1 MERVEDD
8 GYIEMLD
15 ASKSVQNLASLEK
28 YRKLTFDARVCHDR
42 ILDENKSWGKVWN
55 KVLNIHSTTPANTEL
70 KLNKMSQPKK
80 PFPKS
85 LTDNAWHK
93 RQ

>member
-28 YRKLTFDARVCHDR
+28 YRKLTFDALVLSNMSR
-42 ILDENKSWGKVWN
+42 ENFRRK
-55 KVLNIHSTTPANTEL
+55 
-70 KLNKMSQPKK
+70 
-80 PFPKS
+80 
-85 LTDNAWHK
+85 
-93 RQ
+93 